1 MDRLHKANE
10 RFERAVKKLQSNL
23 QYLADNDKVS
33 DRFLSTQN
41 QIIKAL
47 IDYQHEVSETI
58 SQMEWLNVE
67 ASLKGSQ
74 EYCELLDIKEA
85 FEALCIIH
93 GIMDFR
99 SWMVRGKGYLV
110 TEAVA
115 LYRHNQIQLPCKLMK
130 MIWRMSEHDRSA
142 LWEIFRKYGP
152 NDNEM
157 NQYQM
162 RKSNPVYAGA

>member
-1 MDRLHKANE
+1 MDRLENTNE

-47 IDYQHEVSETI
+47 IDYQHEVTETI
-58 SQMEWLNVE
+58 SRMEWLNVE

-115 LYRHNQIQLPCKLMK
+115 HYKQNQVQLPYKLMK
-130 MIWRMSEHDRSA
+130 MIWRMSERDRSV

-152 NDNEM
+152 KDDEM
-157 NQYQM
+157 EHYQII
-162 RKSNPVYAGA
+162 KSNPVYAGA

>member
-1 MDRLHKANE
+1 MDRLQKANE

-33 DRFLSTQN
+33 DGFLSIQN

-47 IDYQHEVSETI
+47 IDYQHEVNETI
-58 SQMEWLNVE
+58 SQLEWLNVE

-93 GIMDFR
+93 GIIDFR

-115 LYRHNQIQLPCKLMK
+115 HYRQNQVQLPYRLMK
-130 MIWRMSEHDRSA
+130 MIWKMTEEDRSA

-152 NDNEM
+152 NNNEM
-157 NQYQM
+157 EHYQM
-162 RKSNPVYAGA
+162 IKPNPVYAGV